1 VAFWLVFG
9 LAIYR
14 WTIGQDIPQGHESIL
29 TIVILYNLGGKV
41 VSKIAGRTI
50 EAQGRDE

>member
-1 VAFWLVFG
+1 MVFG

-14 WTIGQDIPQGHESIL
+14 WWTGQDIPQGHESIL

-41 VSKIAGRTI
+41 VSQIAGRKI
-50 EAQGRDE
+50 SARADGEG

>member
-1 VAFWLVFG
+1 MVFG

-14 WTIGQDIPQGHESIL
+14 WCVGQDIPQGHESIL

-41 VSKIAGRTI
+41 VSQVAGRKI
-50 EAQGRDE
+50 SAEKGGE